1 MTYEEFTT
9 NDVVS
14 AVEKSLPAPSNP
26 FEKALYFLNL
36 KWACDELSVLFA
48 EEYNRL
54 IPELMNEPSDEY
66 EIEEVT
72 KPVTR
77 VDLEKLRE
85 VLPDVYRRIVFVK
98 ANNAEK
104 ILSRRTLYEL
114 CAEKLGEKV
123 SDYETVNKGD
133 LEKCLIAGESGKFI
147 RIEYEPAGF
156 AVRRKGDGE

>member
-1 MTYEEFTT
+1 MSYSEYSVE
-9 NDVVS
+9 DVIS
-14 AVEKSLPAPSNP
+14 TIEKSLPAPENP

-66 EIEEVT
+66 EIEEVK

-77 VDLEKLRE
+77 VNLEKLRE
-85 VLPDVYRRIVFVK
+85 VLPDVYKRIVFVK
-98 ANNAEK
+98 ANVAEK
-104 ILSRRTLYEL
+104 ILSRSRLYEL
-114 CAEKLGEKV
+114 CAERLGEKI

-133 LEKCLIAGESGKFI
+133 LEKCLISGESGKFI

-156 AVRRKGDGE
+156 AVRRKGE